1 MNHPATKKFPKLR
14 GGTLDSTLKF
24 MVKLLNMVT
33 GNSEITSDEMANGME
48 DSMER

>member
-24 MVKLLNMVT
+24 MVKLLNIVT
-33 GNSEITSDEMANGME
+33 GNSDSDEMANGME